1 MKNFFKSVAIAAALF
16 ATCGAFAQTDPSKE
30 TVIVEPFTC
39 TQKDYNSAKEN
50 IRGAVMSGFSNMGR
64 FHVVDALSDARLS
77 SLFQNRK
84 YEDVVTDQNWMT
96 ESTTVYKSLNAK
108 KMLKG
113 QLEMVKEYTK
123 VNEEGKKYYY
133 IDTNFTLQVFSITD
147 GTMTGSDS
155 FSYHELSSVSY
166 SDAFKTTLR
175 KIEKD
180 MNKFC
185 NDFFKIESYVL
196 DLGNADKKGNTIDLW
211 VSGGKNVGI
220 QKGTVFTVKVEKKI
234 GPKTTRT
241 DIGKVVAEEVT
252 DDMTRCKIIKKDE
265 GAVISAAF
273 KEGKT
278 LYVEL
283 DHKRGEALGGAL
295 RSLF

>member
-1 MKNFFKSVAIAAALF
+1 MKKFFKSVAIVAALF
-16 ATCGAFAQTDPSKE
+16 ATCGAFAQADPSKE
-30 TVIVEPFTC
+30 TVIVEPFTA
-39 TQKDYNSAKEN
+39 TQEEYTSVKEN

-96 ESTTVYKSLNAK
+96 ESTTAYKSLNAK

-113 QLEMVKEYTK
+113 QLELVKEYTK
-123 VNEEGKKYYY
+123 VDEQGKKWYYV
-133 IDTNFTLQVFSITD
+133 DTNFTLQVFSITD
-147 GTMTGSDS
+147 GPMVGSNS
-155 FSYHELSSVSY
+155 FNYHELSSVSY
-166 SDAFKTTLR
+166 SDAFKSTLR
-175 KIEKD
+175 KTEKD

-185 NDFFKIESYVL
+185 NDYFKIESYVL

-211 VSGGKNVGI
+211 ISGGKNVGI

-234 GPKTTRT
+234 GPKVSRME
-241 DIGKVVAEEVT
+241 IGKVLAEEVS
-252 DDMTRCKIIKKDE
+252 DEMTRCKIIKKDE